1 MPDVL
6 WKVLAENGW
15 LAALTLA
22 GLVAVLLGPW
32 ALIRVAMRRKT
43 NAGR

>member
-6 WKVLAENGW
+6 WRVLAENGSIV
-15 LAALTLA
+15 ALTLI

-32 ALIRVAMRRKT
+32 ALIRAAMRRK
-43 NAGR
+43 ADAEP